1 MSANMVFIEKGTSFT
16 GTLTAPRVVV
26 EGEVQGDILAS
37 KSVYIKSSGKVSGSI
52 RTQKLL
58 CEKGGTHNGFILL
71 NEEASITDKTM
82 SAIEKAGT
90 KNPGQHAPKPVAAG
104 AEERKNGKRLW

>member
-1 MSANMVFIEKGTSFT
+1 MSSNVVFIEKGTSFT

-26 EGEVQGDILAS
+26 EGEVKGDIMAS
-37 KSVYIKSSGKVSGSI
+37 DSVYIKSSGSVRGTI

-71 NEEASITDKTM
+71 NEEVSSTHNKV
-82 SAIEKAGT
+82 SSF
-90 KNPGQHAPKPVAAG
+90 
-104 AEERKNGKRLW
+104 